1 MVTRNKIFNHDIMT
15 CTHDAVL
22 GNYLYSGRVLGMTNP
37 EDIIQLHP
45 DLEPEWSAIADHY
58 ARIGLSHSAH
68 VVWDVALKILVD
80 CPDYAPPVFFFG
92 DATHETSPD
101 KDWFRQLDEN
111 WFSVVEF
118 INSKNNFIHLTEELD
133 VSVPKTL
140 CFENKANLKD
150 TTHLPYPCYL
160 KPAVSVDGVGIQRC
174 QDEAHLVHALETL
187 GPDIPL
193 QLQEEITATS
203 FLNLQYCV
211 TVQGAERLAASE
223 QVLDGFSHMGNRY
236 PTVHQPWEIVEPMAI
251 WMVEHGMKGLF
262 AFDVAVVEDTSGPRY
277 LAIECNPRFNGASYP
292 TGIAHKLGIKSW
304 VSQNFNTSC
313 RSLKDLD
320 LSGLE
325 FDPNKSVGVILVN
338 WGSILVGRIGV
349 LLAGPIET
357 QNELKA
363 ALNQRL

>member
-1 MVTRNKIFNHDIMT
+1 MVTQNKIFNHDIMT

-22 GNYLYSGRVLGMTNP
+22 GNYLYCGRVLGMTNP

-45 DLEPEWSAIADHY
+45 DLKPEWSAISDHY
-58 ARIGLSHSAH
+58 ARIGLNHSNQ
-68 VVWDVALKILVD
+68 VIWDVALNILVD
-80 CPDYAPPVFFFG
+80 YPDYIPSVFFFG
-92 DATHETSPD
+92 DATHEASPG
-101 KDWFRQLDEN
+101 KDWFRRIDED
-111 WFSVVEF
+111 WFRVVEF

-140 CFENKANLKD
+140 CFENKAALKD
-150 TTHLPYPCYL
+150 ITHLPYPCYL

-174 QDEAHLVHALETL
+174 LDKEHLVYALETL
-187 GPDIPL
+187 SPEIPL
-193 QLQEEITATS
+193 QLQEEITATG

-211 TVQGAERLAASE
+211 TGHGAERLAASE
-223 QVLDGFSHMGNRY
+223 QVLDGYAHMGNRY
-236 PTVHQPWEIVEPMAI
+236 PTVYQPWETVDPMAD
-251 WMVEHGMKGLF
+251 WMVEHGMKDLF
-262 AFDVAVVEDTSGPRY
+262 AFDVAVVEEPSGPRY

-304 VSQNFNTSC
+304 VTQNFNTDC

-325 FDPNKSVGVILVN
+325 FDPTRGAGVILVN

-349 LLAGPIET
+349 LLAGSIET
-357 QNELKA
+357 QNELRT